1 MKLKTRNL
9 NRLIDEM
16 SGREIDLFLY
26 LIKRQN
32 DFGQIDS
39 IYYKDALI
47 DLSMPKSTFY
57 SAMKD
62 LENADFIHIDWGAN
76 YGEYKITIID
86 NIFTSEENYKEG
98 YLNLNLD
105 LILSQMFIKLHVN
118 MKKLLLRLL
127 GMQAGTRKVKVTKEM
142 LKKFKVYC
150 YFEDLKL
157 LFNITDYENGWLFT
171 LRKELRKRSHNTYFL
186 QYQHKLINYCKRYKI
201 AYTIEELVDS
211 VNVIVNNRHKMSKVQ
226 TALDKIRD
234 NIHMLQPALINYACT
249 NL

>member
-32 DFGQIDS
+32 DLGQVDS

-47 DLSMPKSTFY
+47 ELSMPKSTFY
-57 SAMKD
+57 SALKY
-62 LENADFIHIDWGAN
+62 LEDSDFIHIDWGSN
-76 YGEYKITIID
+76 YGEYKITITD

-105 LILSQMFIKLHVN
+105 LILSKMFIQLHVN

-127 GMQAGTRKVKVTKEM
+127 GMQAGTRKVKITKEM
-142 LKKFKVYC
+142 LKQFRVYNC
-150 YFEDLKL
+150 FEELKA
-157 LFNITDYENGWLFT
+157 LFLITDYENGWLFT
-171 LRKELRKRSHNTYFL
+171 LRKELRKHSYNTYFL
-186 QYQHKLINYCKRYKI
+186 QYQHKLVNYCKRYNI
-201 AYTIEELVDS
+201 NYTVNELVDS
-211 VNVIVNNRHKMSKVQ
+211 VKVIITYRHKMPNIQK
-226 TALDKIRD
+226 ALDYIREKI
-234 NIHMLQPALINYACT
+234 HLLQPKLINYMC
-249 NL
+249 NI

>member
-1 MKLKTRNL
+1 M
-9 NRLIDEM
+9 
-16 SGREIDLFLY
+16 
-26 LIKRQN
+26 
-32 DFGQIDS
+32 
-39 IYYKDALI
+39 
-47 DLSMPKSTFY
+47 
-57 SAMKD
+57 
-62 LENADFIHIDWGAN
+62 
-76 YGEYKITIID
+76 
-86 NIFTSEENYKEG
+86 
-98 YLNLNLD
+98 NLNLD

-142 LKKFKVYC
+142 LKKFKVYY

-211 VNVIVNNRHKMSKVQ
+211 VNVIVNNRNKMSKVQ
-226 TALDKIRD
+226 TALDKNTR
-234 NIHMLQPALINYACT
+234 
-249 NL
+249 

>member
-32 DFGQIDS
+32 DLGQVDS

-47 DLSMPKSTFY
+47 ELSMPKSTFY
-57 SAMKD
+57 SALKY
-62 LENADFIHIDWGAN
+62 LEDSDFIHIDWGSN
-76 YGEYKITIID
+76 YGEYKITITD

-105 LILSQMFIKLHVN
+105 LILSKMFIQLHVN

-127 GMQAGTRKVKVTKEM
+127 GMQAGTRKVKITKEM
-142 LKKFKVYC
+142 LKQFRVYNC
-150 YFEDLKL
+150 FEELKA
-157 LFNITDYENGWLFT
+157 LFLITDYENGWLFT
-171 LRKELRKRSHNTYFL
+171 LRKELRKHSHNTYFL
-186 QYQHKLINYCKRYKI
+186 QYQHKLVNYCKRYNI
-201 AYTIEELVDS
+201 NYTVTELVDS
-211 VNVIVNNRHKMSKVQ
+211 VKVIITYRHKMPNIQK
-226 TALDKIRD
+226 ALDYIREKI
-234 NIHMLQPALINYACT
+234 HLLQPKLINYMC
-249 NL
+249 NI

>member
-32 DFGQIDS
+32 DLGQVDS

-47 DLSMPKSTFY
+47 ELSMPKSTFY
-57 SAMKD
+57 SALKY
-62 LENADFIHIDWGAN
+62 LEDSDFIHIDWGSN
-76 YGEYKITIID
+76 YGEYKITITD

-105 LILSQMFIKLHVN
+105 LILSKMFIQLHVN

-127 GMQAGTRKVKVTKEM
+127 GMQAGTRKVKITKEM
-142 LKKFKVYC
+142 LKQV
-150 YFEDLKL
+150 
-157 LFNITDYENGWLFT
+157 
-171 LRKELRKRSHNTYFL
+171 
-186 QYQHKLINYCKRYKI
+186 
-201 AYTIEELVDS
+201 
-211 VNVIVNNRHKMSKVQ
+211 
-226 TALDKIRD
+226 
-234 NIHMLQPALINYACT
+234 
-249 NL
+249 

>member
-32 DFGQIDS
+32 DLGQVDS

-47 DLSMPKSTFY
+47 ELSIPKSTFY
-57 SAMKD
+57 SALKY
-62 LENADFIHIDWGAN
+62 LEDSDFIHIDWGSN
-76 YGEYKITIID
+76 YGEYKITITD

-105 LILSQMFIKLHVN
+105 LILSKMFIQLHVN

-127 GMQAGTRKVKVTKEM
+127 GMQAGTRKVKITKEM
-142 LKKFKVYC
+142 LKQFRVYNC
-150 YFEDLKL
+150 FEELKA
-157 LFNITDYENGWLFT
+157 LFLITDYENGWLFT
-171 LRKELRKRSHNTYFL
+171 LRKELRKHSHNTYFL
-186 QYQHKLINYCKRYKI
+186 QYQHKLVNYCKRYNI
-201 AYTIEELVDS
+201 NYTVNELVDS
-211 VNVIVNNRHKMSKVQ
+211 VKVIITYRHKMPNIQK
-226 TALDKIRD
+226 ALDYIREKI
-234 NIHMLQPALINYACT
+234 HLLQPKLINYMC
-249 NL
+249 NI